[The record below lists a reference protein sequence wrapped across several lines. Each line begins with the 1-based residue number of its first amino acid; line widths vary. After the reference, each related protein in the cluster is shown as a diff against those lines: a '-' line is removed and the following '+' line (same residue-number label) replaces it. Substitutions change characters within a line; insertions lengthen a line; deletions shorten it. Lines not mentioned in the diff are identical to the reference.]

1 MTVSDSSAEVFF
13 ISPMLQRVVTS
24 LGLLDSL
31 RGRHLLLTG
40 ATGFFGRW
48 LLMLLASLNR
58 QGAGITVTVLSR
70 DPERFLAV
78 HPAFRNCTWIQW
90 LVGDVR
96 ELRDFSTGSID
107 LIIHGAADTSAA
119 ANARPLE
126 LFDTIVSGCRNVL
139 DFAVDNNCSRVL
151 LTGSGAQYGE
161 LSNAGGVVE
170 SYRGACVSNSLSS
183 VYGEA
188 KRAQETLGVIY
199 SKTRALNVVMT
210 RCFSFSG
217 AGLPL
222 GGHFAIGNFVRDALF
237 SNEVVLNSSGKAVRS
252 YLHGADLAIWLLAL
266 LVRGENGVAYNVG
279 SDQAISI
286 ADLACRVRDCLAPE
300 KPLRILGREDSIR
313 SFYVPDI
320 SKARA
325 LGLDVWTPL
334 EESIDS
340 MAAWVQ

>member
-1 MTVSDSSAEVFF
+1 MTVSDSSAEGFF

-24 LGLLDSL
+24 LGLQDALY
-31 RGRHLLLTG
+31 GRHLLLTG

-48 LLMLLASLNR
+48 LLMLLSSLNR

-70 DPERFLAV
+70 DPERFLAA
-78 HPAFRNCTWIQW
+78 HPFFKNCTWIRW

-96 ELRDFSTGSID
+96 ELRGFSISAID
-107 LIIHGAADTSAA
+107 LVIHGAADTSAA

-126 LFDTIVSGCRNVL
+126 LFDTIVNGCRNVL
-139 DFAVDNNCSRVL
+139 DFAVYNNCSRVL

-170 SYRGACVSNSLSS
+170 SYRGACVSNSMSS

-199 SKTRALNVVMT
+199 SKTRAIDVVMT

-222 GGHFAIGNFVRDALF
+222 EGHFAIGNFVRDALF
-237 SNEVVLNSSGKAVRS
+237 SNEIVLNSSGKAVRS

-266 LVRGENGVAYNVG
+266 SVRGENGVAYNVG

-286 ADLACRVRDCLAPE
+286 ADLACRVRDRLAPE
-300 KPLRILGREDSIR
+300 KPLRILGKEDSVR

-325 LGLDVWTPL
+325 LGLDVWTSL

-340 MAAWVQ
+340 MAAWV